1 MTTLEKYAGGN
12 AVAHLFARPIR
23 DHVQPIDGGALK
35 SGIVF
40 FWSSWTTI
48 IVLMNLMDELKA
60 LGLLPED
67 WNVASGNYKAIA
79 HETDVYRAPA
89 WLDKLLLFGAMLWEA
104 VASCLFWRAF
114 RLHLKRSPESLAAG
128 YTASACLLG
137 LFGAFILG
145 DEILHAYK
153 MEGDHREIA
162 QALLMSLLALQ
173 YLPESG
179 PTPMAKRSR
188 LR

>member
-1 MTTLEKYAGGN
+1 MTY
-12 AVAHLFARPIR
+12 FSARPVR
-23 DHVQPIDGGALK
+23 DTVPYVDGGAIK

-40 FWSSWTTI
+40 FWSSWTTV

-60 LGLLPED
+60 LGLLPDD
-67 WNVASGNYKAIA
+67 WRISSGNYKAIA
-79 HETDVYRAPA
+79 HETDVYHAPA
-89 WLDKLLLFGAMLWEA
+89 WLDKLILFGAMLWEA
-104 VASCLFWRAF
+104 VASGLFWRAF

-137 LFGAFILG
+137 LFSAFIVG
-145 DEILHAYK
+145 DEIFHAYK

-173 YLPESG
+173 YLPDSS
-179 PTPMAKRSR
+179 PAPATKRSR